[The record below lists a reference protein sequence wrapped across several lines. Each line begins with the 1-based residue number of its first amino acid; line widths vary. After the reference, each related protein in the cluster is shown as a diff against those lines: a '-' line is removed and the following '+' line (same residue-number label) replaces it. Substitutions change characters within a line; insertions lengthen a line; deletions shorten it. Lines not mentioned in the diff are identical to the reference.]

1 MIGLIMAGGSGKRFW
16 PLSRHKFPKQFL
28 KITSDLS
35 MIEMSFNRLIG
46 KIKREDIYIVTA
58 ENQVELVKQ
67 NIPGIS
73 EQNIIIEPHGMNTA
87 PAIALSMKYLSNR
100 YNKNEIV
107 FIGGSDYEI
116 LDTKGFID
124 SLEEAEKSALQRNLV
139 TFGVKPAYPAT
150 GYGYIEGGDK
160 AQFGLRVISFKEKP
174 DEETAKSFL
183 KTGNY
188 YWNSGMFMWTLET
201 ISDAYEKYLPKVA
214 QLIDEI
220 GSLWQKNGYKANITE
235 LYAKMPKIPV
245 DIGIMEQ
252 AENRIVIPVD
262 YGWSD
267 VGGWKA
273 LYEISKKDSNNNV
286 MRCENISFS
295 SSGNYINSNKYV
307 AIIGVNNMVVVD
319 TEDVLLIAN
328 MDKSEDV
335 KEAVNALEKDKLK
348 KSLT

>member
-16 PLSRHKFPKQFL
+16 PLSRQKLPKQFL
-28 KITSDLS
+28 KITSDIS
-35 MIEMSFNRLIG
+35 MIEMSFNRLLG
-46 KIKREDIYIVTA
+46 KIKRDDIYIVTA

-73 EQNIIIEPHGMNTA
+73 EENIIIEPQGMNTA
-87 PAIALSMKYLSNR
+87 PAIALSMEYLSER
-100 YNKNEIV
+100 YGKNEVV

-116 LDTKGFID
+116 LDVKAFID
-124 SLEEAEKSALQRNLV
+124 SMEPAKKSALQGNLV
-139 TFGVKPAYPAT
+139 TFGVKPVYPST

-160 AQFGLRVISFKEKP
+160 AQFGLKVKNFKEKP
-174 DEETAKSFL
+174 DETTAIEFL
-183 KTGNY
+183 KAGNY
-188 YWNSGMFMWTLET
+188 FWNSGMFMWTLEA
-201 ISDAYEKYLPKVA
+201 ISDAYSKYLPKVS

-220 GSLWQKNGYKANITE
+220 GALWKKNGYTTDISE
-235 LYAKMPKIPV
+235 FYARMPKIPV

-273 LYEISKKDSNNNV
+273 LYDISNKDANGNV
-286 MRCENISFS
+286 MRCDNISFG
-295 SSGNYINSNKYV
+295 SSGNYINSKKYV
-307 AIIGVNNMVVVD
+307 AMIGINNLIVID

-328 MDKSEDV
+328 IDKSEKVKDV
-335 KEAVNALEKDKLK
+335 VSAFENDKLK
-348 KSLT
+348 NHLI